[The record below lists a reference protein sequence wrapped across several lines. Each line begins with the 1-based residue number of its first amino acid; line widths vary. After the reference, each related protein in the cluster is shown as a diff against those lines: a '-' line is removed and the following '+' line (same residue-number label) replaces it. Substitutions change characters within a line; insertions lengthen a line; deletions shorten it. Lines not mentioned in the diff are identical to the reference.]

1 MLSDGLELFGGL
13 KIGAPRCR
21 RGAEGVSPLSRA
33 TVWAGSGQGWGQA
46 GRRGGGGANL
56 GGGDKDR
63 SWAGPQEGRG
73 LAVVG

>member
-56 GGGDKDR
+56 GGGTKT
-63 SWAGPQEGRG
+63 GHGRG
-73 LAVVG
+73 HRRGGALL